1 MAEEETTKEVYV
13 KQDYL
18 DAMLSAI
25 VGEAYY
31 QIVIPE
37 LPETEEEAQAAVA
50 DMLVLGEVIITG
62 PEDDGDDRVIII
74 QPVPRCIA
82 VGTGNAK
89 AVALLNQSY
98 ELIYAVLLQEETQV
112 ELGQPVSVDN
122 WCIRMTKPEL
132 TCEMPEVA
140 E

>member
-1 MAEEETTKEVYV
+1 MAEETTKEVYID
-13 KQDYL
+13 QEYL

-50 DMLVLGEVIITG
+50 DMLVLGEVILAG
-62 PEDDGDDRVIII
+62 PDDDGDDRVIII
-74 QPVPRCIA
+74 QPVPRVLA
-82 VGTGNAK
+82 VGEGNAK
-89 AVALLNQSY
+89 AVALLDTNY
-98 ELIYAVLLQEETQV
+98 KLLYAVLLQEETQI
-112 ELGQPVSVDN
+112 ELGQPVSINN